1 MKQIEDTITQFVRA
15 HQEATP
21 APPAET
27 PRTLLRAR
35 LAELAKQP
43 PPSFR
48 DRFSEYFLTGNRLAY
63 ASIAMA
69 GIAAVMF
76 VVGVIQV
83 SRQQYRLMPDPKITP
98 GAVLP
103 LTEAQVC
110 SGLTEPHMISASV
123 GRQVFDHYGID
134 RPKPRDYELDRLIA
148 PELGGSDDP
157 RNVWPQPY
165 GKSEWNAH
173 VKDALEDHLHE
184 LVCENKVSLATAQQ
198 EISSDWIAAYK
209 KYFQTQQPIA
219 SHEAFTKDA
228 PWEP

>member
-1 MKQIEDTITQFVRA
+1 
-15 HQEATP
+15 
-21 APPAET
+21 
-27 PRTLLRAR
+27 
-35 LAELAKQP
+35 
-43 PPSFR
+43 
-48 DRFSEYFLTGNRLAY
+48 
-63 ASIAMA
+63 
-69 GIAAVMF
+69 
-76 VVGVIQV
+76 
-83 SRQQYRLMPDPKITP
+83 
-98 GAVLP
+98 
-103 LTEAQVC
+103 
-110 SGLTEPHMISASV
+110 MISASV

-157 RNVWPQPY
+157 RNFWPQPY
-165 GKSEWNAH
+165 GRSEWNAH